1 MREKA
6 IEKIKDFFDLLIY
19 FFQGLPIIFAT
30 DEDDPELDNNPR
42 KKARIRRR
50 MERRER
56 RGKECCK
63 HGADT
68 TDCTYGK

>member
-1 MREKA
+1 MR
-6 IEKIKDFFDLLIY
+6 DFLDLLLYLIC
-19 FFQGLPIIFAT
+19 GIPVVFAV
-30 DEDDPELDNNPR
+30 DEDDPELWGNPR

>member
-1 MREKA
+1 MKNL
-6 IEKIKDFFDLLIY
+6 IDLLIY
-19 FFQGLPIIFAT
+19 FFGGLPIIFAI

-56 RGKECCK
+56 RKRGKK
-63 HGADT
+63 ADV
-68 TDCTYGK
+68 

>member
-1 MREKA
+1 MKNL
-6 IEKIKDFFDLLIY
+6 IDLLIY
-19 FFQGLPIIFAT
+19 LFGGLPIIFAI

-42 KKARIRRR
+42 KKARIRRKW
-50 MERRER
+50 RRER

-68 TDCTYGK
+68 TDCTYEK

>member
-1 MREKA
+1 MKN
-6 IEKIKDFFDLLIY
+6 FLDLLLYLIC
-19 FFQGLPIIFAT
+19 GIPVVFAV

-56 RGKECCK
+56 RKSGKK
-63 HGADT
+63 ADV
-68 TDCTYGK
+68 

>member
-1 MREKA
+1 MRN
-6 IEKIKDFFDLLIY
+6 FFDLLLYLIC
-19 FFQGLPIIFAT
+19 GIPVVFAV

-56 RGKECCK
+56 RKSGKK
-63 HGADT
+63 ADV
-68 TDCTYGK
+68 